1 MTRSPGSGHDEI
13 LDDFARHLG
22 TELDRSP
29 HTVRAYLGDLR
40 SLLGHLADTDT
51 PLAQLDIGALRAW
64 LAGLHDA
71 GVSRATLARRVAAT
85 RVFTAYLHRTGLLAH
100 DPGPLLATPKAHRGL
115 PTVLDERQT
124 AQALDRPD
132 SAVAGGGG
140 ASDDGTAEGDA
151 PADDGTD
158 PLALRGRA
166 VTELLY
172 STGIRVAELC
182 GLDTGDLDRERRTVR
197 VDGKGGKQRVV
208 PVGVPALAVVD
219 RWLDEGRPA
228 LATDASGTAL
238 FVGARGGR
246 LGVRTA
252 RRDVHLRMRAG
263 SADHD
268 VSPHGLRHS
277 AATHMLNGGA
287 DLRSVQEF
295 LGHSSLSSTQIYTHV
310 SIERLTSIYNQAHP
324 RA

>member
-1 MTRSPGSGHDEI
+1 MTRPAGSDHGEV

-40 SLLGHLADTDT
+40 SLLGDLADSDT
-51 PLAQLDIGALRAW
+51 PLDGLDIGALRAW
-64 LAGLHDA
+64 LSRQHDA
-71 GVSRATLARRVAAT
+71 GVSRATLARRIAAA
-85 RVFTAYLHRTGLLAH
+85 RVFTAYLHRTGLLEH
-100 DPGPLLATPKAHRGL
+100 DPGPLLATPKAQPRL
-115 PTVLDERQT
+115 PAVLDEGQT
-124 AQALDRPD
+124 ARALDRPGSADTTEDAED
-132 SAVAGGGG
+132 SV
-140 ASDDGTAEGDA
+140 
-151 PADDGTD
+151 

-172 STGIRVAELC
+172 ATGIRVAELC
-182 GLDTGDLDRERRTVR
+182 GLDIDDLDRERRTVR

-208 PVGVPALAVVD
+208 PTGVPALEAVD
-219 RWLDEGRPA
+219 RWLRDGRPVW
-228 LATDASGTAL
+228 ATAASGTAL

-252 RRDVHLRMRAG
+252 RRDVHHRMRAG
-263 SADHD
+263 SAEHD